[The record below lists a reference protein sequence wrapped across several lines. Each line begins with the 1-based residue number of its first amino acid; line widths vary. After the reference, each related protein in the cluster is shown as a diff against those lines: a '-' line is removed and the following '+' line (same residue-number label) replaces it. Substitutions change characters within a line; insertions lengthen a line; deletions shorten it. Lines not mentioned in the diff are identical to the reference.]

1 MRTPDVKKMCT
12 PGVRKRAMLTFD
24 KVSIIGVFMDKNSF
38 FEMLDYIRDKRVFI
52 QTHNFPDPDAI
63 GAGFG
68 LRGILKHYGI
78 DSTLCYV
85 GQIDR
90 VNTRKM
96 TELCNIDIYPEKS
109 LPTEMGKDDPI
120 ICIDSQKGGGNII
133 DLVGDEIAC
142 IDHHPLVVSE
152 GYKYLDVRK
161 TGACATMIA
170 QYYQELGIEPDKD
183 VATALLYGLK
193 MDTMN
198 FTRGVTQDDIMMFS
212 FLFDRASNDIITELS
227 MNSMEFSDLQAY
239 GAAIENIF
247 VYDKIGFANIPF
259 ACADAQIAVVAD
271 FILAL
276 DEVDVA
282 VIYANRPDGIKFSV
296 RSEVI
301 KVDAG
306 KLVYASISDIGSG
319 GGHAFM
325 AGGFIPKEN
334 VKKLGEY
341 PDNAIR
347 ERFLENI

>member
-1 MRTPDVKKMCT
+1 
-12 PGVRKRAMLTFD
+12 
-24 KVSIIGVFMDKNSF
+24 MDKESF
-38 FEMLDYIRDKRVFI
+38 LAMVDYLKGKRVFV

-68 LRGILKHYGI
+68 LCGILKHYGI
-78 DSTLCYV
+78 DTNLCYV

-96 TELCNIDIYPEKS
+96 TELCDISIYPEKN
-109 LPTEMGKDDPI
+109 LPLEMRENDPI
-120 ICIDSQKGGGNII
+120 ICIDSQKGGGNIL

-142 IDHHPLVVSE
+142 IDHHPLVENE
-152 GYKYLDVRK
+152 GYRYLDVRK
-161 TGACATMIA
+161 VGACATMIA
-170 QYYQELGIEPDKD
+170 QYYKELEIEPDIN

-193 MDTMN
+193 MDTMD
-198 FTRGVTQDDIMMFS
+198 FTRGVTQEDIAMFS

-227 MNSMEFSDLQAY
+227 VNSMEFSDLQAY
-239 GAAIENIF
+239 GAAIENIY

-282 VIYANRPDGIKFSV
+282 VIYASRPDGIKFSV
-296 RSEVI
+296 RSEI
-301 KVDAG
+301 LKVDAG

-334 VKKLGEY
+334 IHKLGKY

-347 ERFLENI
+347 ERFLSHI